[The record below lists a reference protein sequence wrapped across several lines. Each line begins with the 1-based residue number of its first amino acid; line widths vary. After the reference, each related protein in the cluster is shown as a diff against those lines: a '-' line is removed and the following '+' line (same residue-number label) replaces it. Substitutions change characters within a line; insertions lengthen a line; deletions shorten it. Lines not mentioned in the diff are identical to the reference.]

1 MLKIFRQIRQ
11 KLLFENITHFNE
23 GNLKKYLIYALGE
36 IILVVIGILI
46 ALQINN
52 WNQRRID
59 NKNEVIYL
67 KGLKEEFELSKLKL
81 IELRSVNETNYNGSV
96 KILEAIHNKNQ
107 GPTEVE
113 FSKMLFE
120 TFSDD
125 IAFNP
130 NNSLLTEMINSGHL
144 KQLKNAQLRKLL
156 TNWISTLDDVAKQE
170 VELSNQRVKV
180 LDMFRS
186 NNTSLSLVFQSAGM
200 YEELGITHNRDDMSN
215 LNLLNTKAFEN
226 NVLMFMF
233 TSYATENAH
242 FKPLMQDLE
251 AIINLINQ
259 ELQS

>member
-1 MLKIFRQIRQ
+1 MIKIFRQIRQ
-11 KLLFENITHFNE
+11 KLIVENLTYFNE

-81 IELRSVNETNYNGSV
+81 IELRSVNESNYNGSV

-186 NNTSLSLVFQSAGM
+186 NTTSLSLVFQLAGM
-200 YEELGITHNRDDMSN
+200 YEQLGITHNRDDKSN

-251 AIINLINQ
+251 IIINLIDQ
-259 ELQS
+259 ELER